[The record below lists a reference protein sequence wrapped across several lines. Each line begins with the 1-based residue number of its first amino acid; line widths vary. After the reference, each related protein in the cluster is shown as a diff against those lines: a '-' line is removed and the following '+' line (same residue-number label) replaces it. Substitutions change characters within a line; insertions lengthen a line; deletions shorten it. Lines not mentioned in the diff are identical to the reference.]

1 MTALTSRNCPARCI
15 CTFSLFAGFD
25 SSSRGSRY
33 EILCQMSMSLSL
45 ARDSS
50 TPPPLLAAIARPH
63 STAGYSR
70 VPRSL
75 SASALSQTPNGGC
88 PLKVGG
94 GGRFRDFR
102 ETCSEDDR
110 GIYEE
115 WLLFDGGMLGII
127 LVIEALCQSNR
138 IVMSPSLFAL
148 HHILKLLSRT
158 IIST

>member
-1 MTALTSRNCPARCI
+1 
-15 CTFSLFAGFD
+15 
-25 SSSRGSRY
+25 
-33 EILCQMSMSLSL
+33 MSMSLSL

-50 TPPPLLAAIARPH
+50 TSPPLLAAIALPH

-75 SASALSQTPNGGC
+75 SALSQTPNGGC

-102 ETCSEDDR
+102 QTCSEDDR

-115 WLLFDGGMLGII
+115 WLLFDGGMAGII
-127 LVIEALCQSNR
+127 LLIEALCRTNR
-138 IVMSPSLFAL
+138 IVMSPSLLAL